1 MCFERRRPLCRRW
14 LPATAAWYALTVC
27 KVPPASELLAVSS
40 PASSGASRPQ
50 GSTKGTL
57 RGRRWRPS
65 ATSSSWPRPTGL
77 RRFVAAASHARLVL
91 LASLLNLEAVLQVLA
106 EAAGLQL
113 QIVCAGTN
121 EAPALE
127 DTYLAGRICAA
138 LPGERTDA
146 ALIAEAVARSYET
159 PFEALAASADARAL
173 SAAGLAAD
181 TAHCALESRLQ
192 VVPRVLSAS
201 DGTAMVGPQ
210 NTVQA
215 DLLATAMPSSQRLL
229 SDRTRQT
236 R

>member
-1 MCFERRRPLCRRW
+1 
-14 LPATAAWYALTVC
+14 
-27 KVPPASELLAVSS
+27 
-40 PASSGASRPQ
+40 
-50 GSTKGTL
+50 
-57 RGRRWRPS
+57 
-65 ATSSSWPRPTGL
+65 
-77 RRFVAAASHARLVL
+77 VL
-91 LASLLNLEAVLQVLA
+91 LASRLNLEAVLQVLA